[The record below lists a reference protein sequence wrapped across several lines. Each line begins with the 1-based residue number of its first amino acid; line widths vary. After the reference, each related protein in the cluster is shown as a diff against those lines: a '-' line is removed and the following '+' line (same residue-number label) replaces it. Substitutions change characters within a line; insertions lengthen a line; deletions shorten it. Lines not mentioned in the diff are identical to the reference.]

1 MTSVT
6 NATSTTST
14 KAEAKSQLSGGAN
27 ALGKDDFLMLMV
39 EQLKNQDPMN
49 PQDATEFTAQ
59 LAQYSSLEQ
68 LFNVNDN
75 LENMSQNGAE
85 MQRMSALSMIGRQV
99 VTAGS
104 QFDFSGNPVQLG
116 YKLDDAADAVD
127 ITIKD
132 ATGAVVATVPATGM
146 SAGQHF
152 FTWDGAPDGA
162 VLPTGRYTIDV
173 AAHSDD
179 NAVVA
184 TALVSSRVVGVDLH
198 SDGDMLVTDSG
209 EFRVTDVESVRGD

>member
-1 MTSVT
+1 MTAVSNT
-6 NATSTTST
+6 FAATTS
-14 KAEAKSQLSGGAN
+14 KAQIKSQLSGGPN

-75 LENMSQNGAE
+75 LENMRQNGAE

-99 VTAGS
+99 VTRS
-104 QFDFSGNPVQLG
+104 SEFDFSGSPVQLG
-116 YKLDDAADAVD
+116 YKLDAGADNVE

-132 ATGAVVATVPATGM
+132 ASGAVVATLPGTEM

-152 FTWDGAPDGA
+152 FAWDGHDGTGT
-162 VLPTGRYTIDV
+162 LPSGRYTIDV
-173 AAHSDD
+173 VAHSGD
-179 NAVVA
+179 NAVAA
-184 TALVSSRVVGVDLH
+184 TALISSSVVGVDLH
-198 SDGDMLVTDSG
+198 SDGDMLVTNNG
-209 EFRVTDVESVRGD
+209 EFLVSEVESVRGN